1 MQHIISQNEFS
12 PAFISQVL
20 DFQEEYQQVLTKN
33 DLHIM
38 VLKYS
43 QLTNVL
49 QLQSD
54 TKICDITAHEFM
66 AKQDVFLPAVLG

>member
-1 MQHIISQNEFS
+1 
-12 PAFISQVL
+12 
-20 DFQEEYQQVLTKN
+20 
-33 DLHIM
+33 M

-66 AKQDVFLPAVLG
+66 AKQDVFLPAVLGQILAPMLTGQFFKRL